1 MAQQV
6 ELLRI
11 LSMEHEEVGSLL
23 SMLATADAEQR
34 KVQLPVLRQQLL
46 AHAKA
51 EEKTLY
57 AAIVDAGAQAVRS
70 QIEEATH
77 EHAAMAATLARLA
90 ALDVEDD
97 AWDEALQ
104 TLTELVQEHV
114 VEEERDVFDM
124 ARRALGDDA
133 LESLAQ
139 TYQEQRRQELVAL
152 GATAQGKAQGQ

>member
-1 MAQQV
+1 MAQQL
-6 ELLRI
+6 ELFRI

-34 KVQLPVLRQQLL
+34 EEQLPVLHQQLL

-57 AAIVDAGAQAVRS
+57 AAIVGAGGQAVRS
-70 QIEEATH
+70 KIEDAMD
-77 EHAAMAATLARLA
+77 EHAAIAATLAHMA
-90 ALDVEDD
+90 ALDVDD
-97 AWDEALQ
+97 AAWDDALQ

-114 VEEERDVFDM
+114 AKEERDVFDL

-133 LESLAQ
+133 LESLAE

-152 GATAQGKAQGQ
+152 GATAQGQAQE